1 MPQHCCNEDSSYR
14 KSEKRIPTKFRI
26 TLVMLIATILALA
39 AIELR
44 AQVAP
49 TDSQRVKEIRTIELD
64 RITVTARPQWKNE
77 TPGAASYLGVEQ
89 LSTFDYANVHRV
101 LSQVGGIY
109 IQEEDGFGL
118 RPNIGMR
125 GTGVAR
131 SAKITLME
139 DGVLAAP
146 APYSA
151 PAAYYFPT
159 MARMEGVE
167 VRKGSSQI
175 KYGPY
180 TTGGALNLLSARI
193 PFEWNASAKLTAGG
207 FGSEKLGLKIGDT
220 RGQFGYVFQGL
231 IQSNN
236 GFKELPNGM
245 ETGFDIQD
253 YVLKLRFQSDS
264 SSPRFQRLEVKA
276 GHYDE
281 LSHETYLGL
290 SYDDFNKDPFQRYAS
305 TALDQMTADQ
315 NQINAKYF
323 TQWSSGWNATFNLYQ
338 QIVRRN
344 WYKLDKVSGSSIS
357 SIVMNPNRYT
367 NEYNALK
374 GLNTEGVDYS
384 IKANNREYYSRGVQL
399 QVSQQWRWLASSLRY
414 EAGLRFHSDGMD
426 RFQWVDSYRM
436 EETSLLLNREGT
448 PGTDSNRLETATAW
462 AGYSQIEW
470 MKGAFSISPGIRVE
484 HIDLNREDYGKEDPS
499 RSASYLRTTNN
510 TLWAIMPGLGI
521 NYEILNGLNLFGGI
535 HKGFAPPSP
544 GSEQGTDAEKSIN
557 YELGARLNKQETLS
571 IETALFFNDYDNLL
585 GNDLSAAG
593 GGGGTAQFN
602 AGEVS
607 VWGLEFTSSYE
618 IIALNGEL
626 IIPIRLAYT
635 YTGSKFHSTFESDYE
650 PWAQVTIGDELPYLP
665 SHQWHVSGGI
675 SKGPIQADVNY
686 RHQSKV
692 RITAGQEMISMV
704 NGLEGQHVVDLSM
717 SYRLNE
723 RATLQTHVR
732 NLMNTR
738 YAVAARPAG
747 YRPGMPRMIE
757 AGIRIE
763 F

>member
-1 MPQHCCNEDSSYR
+1 MRSHCCNQDSSHR
-14 KSEKRIPTKFRI
+14 KSEKRIPTKFHI
-26 TLVMLIATILALA
+26 TLFMLAATILALA
-39 AIELR
+39 ISELH

-64 RITVTARPQWKNE
+64 RITVTARTEWENE
-77 TPGAASYLGVEQ
+77 TPGAATYLGVEQ

-175 KYGPY
+175 KYSPY

-193 PFEWNASAKLTAGG
+193 PFEWNASA
-207 FGSEKLGLKIGDT
+207 
-220 RGQFGYVFQGL
+220 
-231 IQSNN
+231 
-236 GFKELPNGM
+236 
-245 ETGFDIQD
+245 
-253 YVLKLRFQSDS
+253 
-264 SSPRFQRLEVKA
+264 
-276 GHYDE
+276 
-281 LSHETYLGL
+281 
-290 SYDDFNKDPFQRYAS
+290 
-305 TALDQMTADQ
+305 ALDQMTADQ

-323 TQWSSGWNATFNLYQ
+323 TQWSSGWNATFTIYQ

-357 SIVMNPNRYT
+357 SIVMNPHRYT

-384 IKANNREYYSRGVQL
+384 IKANNRVYYSRGVQL

-414 EAGLRFHSDGMD
+414 EAGLRFHSNGKD

-448 PGTDSNRLETATAW
+448 PGTDSNRLETATVW

-470 MKGAFSISPGIRVE
+470 MKGAFSLSP
-484 HIDLNREDYGKEDPS
+484 
-499 RSASYLRTTNN
+499 
-510 TLWAIMPGLGI
+510 
-521 NYEILNGLNLFGGI
+521 
-535 HKGFAPPSP
+535 
-544 GSEQGTDAEKSIN
+544 
-557 YELGARLNKQETLS
+557 
-571 IETALFFNDYDNLL
+571 
-585 GNDLSAAG
+585 
-593 GGGGTAQFN
+593 
-602 AGEVS
+602 
-607 VWGLEFTSSYE
+607 
-618 IIALNGEL
+618 
-626 IIPIRLAYT
+626 
-635 YTGSKFHSTFESDYE
+635 
-650 PWAQVTIGDELPYLP
+650 
-665 SHQWHVSGGI
+665 
-675 SKGPIQADVNY
+675 
-686 RHQSKV
+686 
-692 RITAGQEMISMV
+692 
-704 NGLEGQHVVDLSM
+704 
-717 SYRLNE
+717 
-723 RATLQTHVR
+723 
-732 NLMNTR
+732 
-738 YAVAARPAG
+738 
-747 YRPGMPRMIE
+747 
-757 AGIRIE
+757 
-763 F
+763 